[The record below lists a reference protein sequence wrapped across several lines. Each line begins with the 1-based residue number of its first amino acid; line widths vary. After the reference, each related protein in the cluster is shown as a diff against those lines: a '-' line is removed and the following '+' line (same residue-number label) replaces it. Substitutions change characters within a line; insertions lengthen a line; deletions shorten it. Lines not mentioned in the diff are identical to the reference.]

1 MLFSYIRVTT
11 YTPARKIF
19 NHLLAAREC
28 KNKTGKGL
36 EVLRYTMPHRRIE
49 MMQTLFGHIRHRH
62 FFSIAIYYADGAED
76 FEN

>member
-11 YTPARKIF
+11 HTPARKILD
-19 NHLLAAREC
+19 HLPATREC

-49 MMQTLFGHIRHRH
+49 MIQPLFGYIRHGH
-62 FFSIAIYYADGAED
+62 FFSVAIHYKDGAED